1 MHGTFGYELESYG
14 LTIEQVS
21 EAIKT
26 ALPHAEFVDNSHTH
40 HGPTYFDGRTWQ
52 AMRDGS
58 ITGSPASWSHAGSHE
73 IVSPVLKGR
82 KGMND
87 LVKVAKALSNAGAQ
101 VDTSCGVHLTFGL
114 DNSRW
119 RRMGPRKVEAK
130 LARLVETYNYFGEVI
145 NSMLPRS
152 RRNNYYC
159 TQNGLGASMRSK
171 YSAVN
176 LSKFASSGVVEF
188 RQHAGSLN
196 GKKLREWGNL
206 MHALLRFVVN
216 EEHAHKD
223 ASNYPATL
231 QGMAA
236 CLELNEAQVAW
247 WSRRIAQLNPRM
259 VVA

>member
-21 EAIKT
+21 TAIKT

-40 HGPTYFDGRTWQ
+40 HGPTFFDGRTWQ

-58 ITGSPASWSHAGSHE
+58 INGSPASWDTRGTHE

-82 KGMND
+82 KGMDD
-87 LVKVAKALSNAGAQ
+87 LVKVAKALSSAGAE

-119 RRMGPRKVEAK
+119 QRMGPRKVEAK
-130 LARLVETYNYFGEVI
+130 LARLVETYNWFGPVI

-152 RRNNYYC
+152 RRNNYFC
-159 TQNGLGASMRSK
+159 RHNDLESSMRSK

-216 EEHAHKD
+216 EEHADKNAFDYAQNLH
-223 ASNYPATL
+223 
-231 QGMAA
+231 GMAA
-236 CLELNEAQVAW
+236 CLALNEAQVAW
-247 WSRRIAQLNPRM
+247 WTRRIAQLNPNM